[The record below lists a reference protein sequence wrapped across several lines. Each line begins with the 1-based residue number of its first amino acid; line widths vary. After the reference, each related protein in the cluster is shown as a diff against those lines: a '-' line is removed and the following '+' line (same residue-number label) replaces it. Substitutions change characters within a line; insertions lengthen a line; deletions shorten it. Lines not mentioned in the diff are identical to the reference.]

1 MRWQFTVIAVAAL
14 ALIAAG
20 CARVKPRPQCDFYA
34 YKENRA
40 AAEAAN
46 IIRLTP
52 PVPGSI
58 TDMPLNYANITDHK
72 ITNKVLVQS
81 TRAVRRDNGLLEARG
96 RLVNCTDHTLQIEAR
111 ATFYDASDL
120 ETEAP
125 TAWQHFSLSRH
136 AVQSVA
142 VVSLDQRAARYL
154 LEIREG
160 R

>member
-1 MRWQFTVIAVAAL
+1 
-14 ALIAAG
+14 
-20 CARVKPRPQCDFYA
+20 
-34 YKENRA
+34 
-40 AAEAAN
+40 
-46 IIRLTP
+46 
-52 PVPGSI
+52 
-58 TDMPLNYANITDHK
+58 MPLNYANITDHK

-125 TAWQHFSLSRH
+125 TAWQRFSLSRH

>member
-52 PVPGSI
+52 PGSI
-58 TDMPLNYANITDHK
+58 KDMPLNYTNITDHK
-72 ITNKVLVQS
+72 ITTKVLVQS
-81 TRAVRRDNGLLEARG
+81 MQVVRQDIGLPEARS
-96 RLVNCTDHTLQIEAR
+96 RLVNCIDHTSPIEA
-111 ATFYDASDL
+111 
-120 ETEAP
+120 
-125 TAWQHFSLSRH
+125 Q
-136 AVQSVA
+136 
-142 VVSLDQRAARYL
+142 AAY
-154 LEIREG
+154 
-160 R
+160 

>member
-20 CARVKPRPQCDFYA
+20 CARVKPRPQYDFYA

-58 TDMPLNYANITDHK
+58 ADMPLN
-72 ITNKVLVQS
+72 
-81 TRAVRRDNGLLEARG
+81 
-96 RLVNCTDHTLQIEAR
+96 
-111 ATFYDASDL
+111 
-120 ETEAP
+120 
-125 TAWQHFSLSRH
+125 
-136 AVQSVA
+136 
-142 VVSLDQRAARYL
+142 
-154 LEIREG
+154 
-160 R
+160 

>member
-58 TDMPLNYANITDHK
+58 TDMPLN
-72 ITNKVLVQS
+72 
-81 TRAVRRDNGLLEARG
+81 
-96 RLVNCTDHTLQIEAR
+96 
-111 ATFYDASDL
+111 
-120 ETEAP
+120 
-125 TAWQHFSLSRH
+125 
-136 AVQSVA
+136 
-142 VVSLDQRAARYL
+142 
-154 LEIREG
+154 
-160 R
+160 